1 LKNYKK
7 GGSIMIK
14 VKTFTCPLKI
24 FQAREELDSL
34 DKMVNQFIE
43 EQSVSRVLSVSD
55 AATTDNSGAS
65 IGLIRVVAYEST

>member
-1 LKNYKK
+1 
-7 GGSIMIK
+7 MIK

-24 FQAREELDSL
+24 FQEREELDSL

-43 EQSVSRVLSVSD
+43 EKSVSKILSVSD

-65 IGLIRVVAYEST
+65 IGLIRVVAYEAT

>member
-1 LKNYKK
+1 LKTTKK
-7 GGSIMIK
+7 GGLVMIK

-34 DKMVNQFIE
+34 DRMVNQFIE
-43 EQSVSRVLSVSD
+43 ENSVSKILSVSD

-65 IGLIRVVAYEST
+65 IGLIRVVAYET